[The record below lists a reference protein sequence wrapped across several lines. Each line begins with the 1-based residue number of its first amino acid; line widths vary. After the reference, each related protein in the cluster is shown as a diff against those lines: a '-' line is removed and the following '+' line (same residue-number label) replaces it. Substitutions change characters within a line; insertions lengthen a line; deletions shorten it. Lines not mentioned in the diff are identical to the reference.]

1 MPNLWTNPDHA
12 NLYLSRID
20 EIPHRTEGEAALLE
34 FLPSTIGRFLDVGMG
49 NGRLTVIVKS
59 HAPEA
64 RAVGLDFS
72 PTMLTAA
79 RQRFAEEPQIEIVEH
94 DLTAPLPDLG
104 AFDAAV
110 SSFAIHHLPDERKRT
125 LYEELFRALKPGGV
139 FLNLEHVSSPTPQLH
154 VEFLH
159 AIGRTLEMDDPSNL
173 LAPVETQLAWLREI
187 GFAQVDCHW
196 KWREFALIAGRK
208 PE

>member
-1 MPNLWTNPDHA
+1 MPNLWTDPNHA

-34 FLPSTIGRFLDVGMG
+34 FLPSTIGRFLDAGMG
-49 NGRLTVIVKS
+49 DGRLTIIVKS

-79 RQRFAEEPQIEIVEH
+79 RRRFAEEPQIEIVEH
-94 DLTAPLPDLG
+94 DLNAPLPDLG
-104 AFDAAV
+104 
-110 SSFAIHHLPDERKRT
+110 IHHLPDERKRA

-154 VEFLH
+154 EEFLH

-187 GFAQVDCHW
+187 GFVQVDCHW
-196 KWREFALIAGRK
+196 KWREFALLAGRK
-208 PE
+208 PS